1 MGLPYLD
8 INVYALNQCLFS
20 PISQA
25 TSTSS
30 LVSLA
35 IFLSYTTITTLAS
48 AYYLPT
54 TGIKAFCSEIRIAI
68 PLTLQVREEYSS
80 YSLESEGYDQKYL
93 KDLPQHQRKKKDLVR
108 SAVICLFS
116 RIHLHIKS
124 KLRHKNCFIYC
135 AAVPCLTHYQSVVL

>member
-8 INVYALNQCLFS
+8 INVYALNHCLFS

-35 IFLSYTTITTLAS
+35 IFLSYTKITTLAP

-54 TGIKAFCSEIRIAI
+54 TGIKAFCCEIRIAA
-68 PLTLQVREEYSS
+68 PLTLQMREAYSS
-80 YSLESEGYDQKYL
+80 YSLESEGYDQKHL

-108 SAVICLFS
+108 SAVIFVMS
-116 RIHLHIKS
+116 IQQDSPAH
-124 KLRHKNCFIYC
+124 
-135 AAVPCLTHYQSVVL
+135 